1 MRALTESEKAD
12 MRRRCAGLTVDEAF
26 LEGGRWLAEHYVLH
40 WTSEDVA
47 GVLFG
52 KPSKKKIC

>member
-1 MRALTESEKAD
+1 MRPLTEKEKSE
-12 MRRRCAGLTVDEAF
+12 MRRRCFGLPHAEAII
-26 LEGGRWLAEHYVLH
+26 EGGRWLAERMILH

-52 KPSKKKIC
+52 KPSNRRFC